1 LPYDPAVS
9 LRVRA
14 LLAPPFAVLAFA
26 LSLGASLGLQP
37 LLWRIEPDVA
47 GLAVWLLLAAA
58 SMAVPAVAYALI
70 TGAFGRRPVAWV
82 SDADEH
88 RFSAPVS
95 PRQGVL
101 LVIWGGLA
109 ARLVPVERVP
119 NQDRARIAQLC
130 WVTTVFVII
139 AALLLIDVV
148 LRSVT
153 NRPDIAL
160 SPDALTL
167 RRRVR
172 RVEVRWEELVPGG
185 PPRPAKRNPAT
196 IELLLPA
203 TAPVTAPALA
213 RPSRRLSLPA
223 AGLHIDSA
231 FLAYTIHWYVE
242 HPDRRCRIGDP
253 AELKEIQR
261 GFAAADA
268 GSP

>member
-1 LPYDPAVS
+1 MPYHPAVS

-37 LLWRIEPDVA
+37 LFWRIEPDVA
-47 GLAVWLLLAAA
+47 GLAVWLLLTAA
-58 SMAVPAVAYALI
+58 SAAVPAVAYALI
-70 TGAFGRRPVAWV
+70 TGAFGRRPVAWD

-88 RFSAPVS
+88 RFSAPAS
-95 PRQGVL
+95 PRQGVV
-101 LVIWGGLA
+101 LVISGWLA
-109 ARLVPVERVP
+109 ARLIPVERVP
-119 NQDRARIAQLC
+119 NQDRARIAQLG
-130 WVTTVFVII
+130 WVTTVFLLI
-139 AALLLIDVV
+139 AALLLIDIM

-153 NRPDIAL
+153 NRPDITL
-160 SPDALTL
+160 SPGALTL

-172 RVEVRWEELVPGG
+172 RVEIRWEELVPGG

-196 IELLLPA
+196 IDLLRP
-203 TAPVTAPALA
+203 APAPA

-231 FLAYTIHWYVE
+231 FLAYTIRWYLE

-261 GFAAADA
+261 GFAADDA
-268 GSP
+268 ASP